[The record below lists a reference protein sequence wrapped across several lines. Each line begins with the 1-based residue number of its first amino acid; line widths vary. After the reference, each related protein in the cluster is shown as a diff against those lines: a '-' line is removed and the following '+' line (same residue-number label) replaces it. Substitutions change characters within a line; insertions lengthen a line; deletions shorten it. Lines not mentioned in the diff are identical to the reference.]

1 MEYGYGQIRILHV
14 LGGLG
19 VGGAECRIMDLYR
32 NMNRD
37 KIQFD
42 FLVHY
47 SPEKTGKK
55 SPTSD
60 ELMAVREPDYFDN
73 SVKKLG
79 GRIFCL
85 PKFVGT
91 NMRDY
96 KAAIKRFFK
105 EHEGEWK
112 VVQGHMT
119 STAAIYL
126 PIAHKAGVPICVA
139 HARSAGVDAGV
150 KGIATRILRTPLQ
163 KEGSTDWNFACSR
176 EAGYSVFGKHLMD
189 IGSVRI
195 IPNAVDLSHFTYN
208 EEKRNRIRQ
217 ELGVSNAL
225 VIGHVG
231 SFRYAKNHEFLLNV
245 FANVCRLLDNDDLNQ
260 YSMLHGMRI
269 RLLMLGKG
277 PLMEE
282 MEKLAQKLHIYDRCI
297 FAGNKSNAS
306 DYYQAMDYFCFP
318 SRYEGLPGSVV
329 EAQASGLQCLV
340 SDAVTPE
347 VNVTE
352 LVSMMSIKSEPRDW
366 ARKIL
371 DDLMLHEEY
380 GSQPLME
387 EIKLNQ
393 TLTAI
398 TGERR
403 ESIFE
408 TDETPDID
416 LLDDGTGF
424 DTLNTMTEE
433 DRMQFAR
440 RAADEKLPSS
450 RLHRSIEYSIGDR
463 AQSAE
468 YIIRKLRNAGFD
480 VKAQAKELE
489 YFYEHGHF

>member
-19 VGGAECRIMDLYR
+19 VGGAECRIIDLYR
-32 NMNRD
+32 NMDRD

-79 GRIFCL
+79 GRIFCV

-91 NMRDY
+91 NLVEY
-96 KAAIKRFFK
+96 KAALKRLFK
-105 EHEGEWK
+105 EHQGEWK
-112 VVQGHMT
+112 MVQGHMT

-126 PIAHKAGVPICVA
+126 PIARKSGIPICIA
-139 HARSAGVDAGV
+139 HARSAGVDNGV
-150 KGIATRILRTPLQ
+150 KGIATKIFRAPLQ
-163 KEGSTDWNFACSR
+163 REGLTDYNFACSK
-176 EAGYSVFGKHLMD
+176 EAGISVFGKDMVNA
-189 IGSVRI
+189 GNVRI
-195 IPNAVDLSHFTYN
+195 IPNAIDLGHFTYN
-208 EEKRNRIRQ
+208 EAVRNKIRK

-245 FANVCRLLDNDDLNQ
+245 FAQVCRILDNDDLNQ
-260 YSMLHGMRI
+260 YSMLHGMRV

-277 PLMEE
+277 PLFDDMK
-282 MEKLAQKLHIYDRCI
+282 KLADRLHIYDRCI

-306 DYYQAMDYFCFP
+306 EYYQAMDYFCFP

-329 EAQASGLQCLV
+329 EAQAAGLQCLV
-340 SDAVTPE
+340 SDSVTPE

-352 LVSMMSIKSEPRDW
+352 LVSMRSINSEPRDW

-371 DDLMLHEEY
+371 DDLLFHEDYHSDALH
-380 GSQPLME
+380 E
-387 EIKLNQ
+387 EIKLNK

-398 TGERR
+398 AGERP

-408 TDETPDID
+408 TEDMPDFD
-416 LLDDGTGF
+416 LLDEGTGF
-424 DTLNTMTEE
+424 
-433 DRMQFAR
+433 
-440 RAADEKLPSS
+440 EKVNVPKTVE
-450 RLHRSIEYSIGDR
+450 RDLHRSIEYSIGDR
-463 AQSAE
+463 SQSSA
-468 YIIRKLRNAGFD
+468 YIQNKLRAAGFD
-480 VKAQAKELE
+480 VKAQARLMGF
-489 YFYEHGHF
+489 FYERGHF

>member
-19 VGGAECRIMDLYR
+19 VGGAECRIIDLYR
-32 NMNRD
+32 NMDRD

-47 SPEKTGKK
+47 SPDKTGKK

-79 GRIFCL
+79 GRIFCV

-91 NMRDY
+91 NMREY
-96 KAAIKRFFK
+96 KAALKRLFK
-105 EHEGEWK
+105 EHQGEWK

-126 PIAHKAGVPICVA
+126 PIAKKSGVPVCIA
-139 HARSAGVDAGV
+139 HARSAGVDEGV
-150 KGIATRILRTPLQ
+150 KGLATKFFRAPLHR
-163 KEGSTDWNFACSR
+163 EGITDYNFACSR
-176 EAGYSVFGKHLMD
+176 EAGISVFGKDMVD
-189 IGSVRI
+189 AGNVRI
-195 IPNAVDLSHFTYN
+195 IPNAIDLKHFAYN
-208 EEKRNRIRQ
+208 EETRLKIRQ
-217 ELGVSNAL
+217 ELGVSNAI

-245 FANVCRLLDNDDLNQ
+245 FAQVCRLLDNDDLNE
-260 YSMLHGMRI
+260 YSMLHGLRI

-277 PLMEE
+277 PLMDD
-282 MEKLAQKLHIYDRCI
+282 MKKLADKLHIYDRCI

-306 DYYQAMDYFCFP
+306 EYYQAMDYFCFP

-352 LVSMMSIKSEPRDW
+352 LVSMRSINSEPRDW

-371 DDLMLHEEY
+371 DDLLFHEDY
-380 GSQPLME
+380 HSDVLQE
-387 EIKLNQ
+387 EIKLNK

-398 TGERR
+398 AGERP

-408 TDETPDID
+408 SEDMPDFD
-416 LLDDGTGF
+416 LLDKDTGF
-424 DTLNTMTEE
+424 EPSNTPKKA
-433 DRMQFAR
+433 RGNRR
-440 RAADEKLPSS
+440 RA
-450 RLHRSIEYSIGDR
+450 IEYSIGDR
-463 AQSAE
+463 SQSSD
-468 YIIRKLRNAGFD
+468 YIQNKLRNAGFD
-480 VKAQAKELE
+480 VKAQAKLMG
-489 YFYEHGHF
+489 YFYERGHF

>member
-19 VGGAECRIMDLYR
+19 VGGAECRIIDLYR
-32 NMNRD
+32 NMDRD

-79 GRIFCL
+79 GRIFCI

-91 NMRDY
+91 NLVDY
-96 KAAIKRFFK
+96 KAAIKRLFK
-105 EHEGEWK
+105 EHQGEWK
-112 VVQGHMT
+112 MVQGHMT

-126 PIAHKAGVPICVA
+126 PIAKKSGVPICIA
-139 HARSAGVDAGV
+139 HARSAGVDNGV
-150 KGIATRILRTPLQ
+150 KGVATRVLRTPLQ
-163 KEGSTDWNFACSR
+163 REGITDYNFACSR
-176 EAGYSVFGKHLMD
+176 EAGVSVFGQRLVD
-189 IGSVRI
+189 AGSVRI
-195 IPNAVDLSHFTYN
+195 IPNAIDLKRFAYN
-208 EEKRNRIRQ
+208 EEVRNQIRE

-245 FANVCRLLDNDDLNQ
+245 FAQLCRILDNDDLNQ
-260 YSMLHGMRI
+260 YSMLHGMRL

-277 PLMEE
+277 PLMDD
-282 MEKLAQKLHIYDRCI
+282 MKKLADKLHIYDRCI

-318 SRYEGLPGSVV
+318 SRYEGLPGSVI
-329 EAQASGLQCLV
+329 EAQAAGLQCLV
-340 SDAVTPE
+340 SDEVTPE
-347 VNVTE
+347 VDVTE
-352 LVSMMSIKSEPRDW
+352 LVSMRSIKSEPRDW

-371 DDLMLHEEY
+371 DDLLLHEDY
-380 GSQPLME
+380 HADALYE

-393 TLTAI
+393 TFTAI
-398 TGERR
+398 AGERR

-408 TDETPDID
+408 TDETPDFD
-416 LLDDGTGF
+416 ALDEGTGF
-424 DTLNTMTEE
+424 ETINTPTES
-433 DRMQFAR
+433 AR
-440 RAADEKLPSS
+440 EKFINEIKGIADLKDM
-450 RLHRSIEYSIGDR
+450 HRSIEYSIGDR
-463 AQSAE
+463 SQSSE
-468 YIIRKLRNAGFD
+468 YIQGKLRAAGFD
-480 VKAQAKELE
+480 VKAQAKLMAF
-489 YFYEHGHF
+489 FYERGHF

>member
-1 MEYGYGQIRILHV
+1 MEEGYGQIRVLHV

-19 VGGAECRIMDLYR
+19 VGGAECRIIDLYR
-32 NMNRD
+32 NMDRD

-91 NMRDY
+91 NVVEY
-96 KAAIKRFFK
+96 KRAIKQFFK
-105 EHEGEWK
+105 AHPNEWK

-119 STAAIYL
+119 STAALYL
-126 PIAHKAGVPICVA
+126 PIAKKAGVPICIA
-139 HARSAGVDAGV
+139 HARSAGVDQGI
-150 KGIATRILRTPLQ
+150 KGIATRVLRTPLH
-163 KEGSTDWNFACSR
+163 KEGITDYNFACSK
-176 EAGYSVFGKHLMD
+176 EAGISVFGDTLVNA
-189 IGSVRI
+189 GNVRI
-195 IPNAVDLSHFTYN
+195 IPNAIDLRKFAYN
-208 EEKRNRIRQ
+208 EEKRNAIRA
-217 ELGVSNAL
+217 ELGISNAL

-231 SFRYAKNHEFLLNV
+231 SFRYAKNHEFLLEV
-245 FANVCRLLDNDDLNQ
+245 FAALCRMLDNDDNNRF
-260 YSMLHGMRI
+260 SMLHGMRI

-282 MEKLAQKLHIYDRCI
+282 MKKKAESLHIYDRCI

-318 SRYEGLPGSVV
+318 SRYEGLPGSVI

-347 VNVTE
+347 VDVTE
-352 LVSMMSIKSEPRDW
+352 RVSMRSIKSEPRDW

-371 DDLMLHEEY
+371 DDLMLHEDY
-380 GSQPLME
+380 HSDPLSE
-387 EIKLNQ
+387 EMKLNQ
-393 TLTAI
+393 TFTAI
-398 TGERR
+398 AGERR
-403 ESIFE
+403 ESVFE
-408 TDETPDID
+408 TEETPDFD
-416 LLDDGTGF
+416 SLDEGTGF
-424 DTLNTMTEE
+424 
-433 DRMQFAR
+433 
-440 RAADEKLPSS
+440 EKLNVADSS
-450 RLHRSIEYSIGDR
+450 KQPKKSEGFSIGDR
-463 AQSAE
+463 QGSSA
-468 YIIRKLRNAGFD
+468 YILSKLKHAGFD
-480 VKAQAKELE
+480 VKSQAKMMA
-489 YFYEHGHF
+489 YFYERGHF

>member
-19 VGGAECRIMDLYR
+19 VGGAECRIIDLYR
-32 NMNRD
+32 NMDRD

-79 GRIFCL
+79 GRIFCV

-91 NMRDY
+91 NMAEY
-96 KAAIKRFFK
+96 KAALKRLFK
-105 EHEGEWK
+105 EHQGEWK
-112 VVQGHMT
+112 FVQGHLT
-119 STAAIYL
+119 GTAAIYL
-126 PIAHKAGVPICVA
+126 PIAKRSGVPVCIA
-139 HARSAGVDAGV
+139 HARVAGGDEGV
-150 KGIATRILRTPLQ
+150 KGLAKRLFRAPLHR
-163 KEGSTDWNFACSR
+163 EGVADYNFACSR
-176 EAGYSVFGKHLMD
+176 EDGIAVFGKEMVD
-189 IGSVRI
+189 SGNVRI
-195 IPNAVDLSHFTYN
+195 IPNAIDLKRFAYN
-208 EEKRNRIRQ
+208 EETRNKIRK
-217 ELGVSNAL
+217 ELGVSSAI

-245 FANVCRLLDNDDLNQ
+245 FTQVCRLLDNDDLNQ

-277 PLMEE
+277 PLMDD
-282 MEKLAQKLHIYDRCI
+282 MKKLADRLHIYDRCI

-306 DYYQAMDYFCFP
+306 EYYQAMDYFCFP

-329 EAQASGLQCLV
+329 EAQAAGLQCLV
-340 SDAVTPE
+340 SDTVTPE

-352 LVSMMSIKSEPRDW
+352 LVSMRSINSEPRDW

-371 DDLMLHEEY
+371 DDLMLHEDY
-380 GSQPLME
+380 HSDALQE
-387 EIKLNQ
+387 EIKLNR

-398 TGERR
+398 AGERT

-408 TDETPDID
+408 PEDMPDLE
-416 LLDDGTGF
+416 LLDKDTGF
-424 DTLNTMTEE
+424 DEGIALKKSRGDMH
-433 DRMQFAR
+433 
-440 RAADEKLPSS
+440 RA
-450 RLHRSIEYSIGDR
+450 IEYSIGDR
-463 AQSAE
+463 SQSSV
-468 YIIRKLRNAGFD
+468 YILSKLRAAGFD
-480 VKAQAKELE
+480 VKAQARLLGF
-489 YFYEHGHF
+489 FYESGHF

>member
-1 MEYGYGQIRILHV
+1 MENGYGQIRVLHV

-19 VGGAECRIMDLYR
+19 VGGAECRIIDLYR
-32 NMNRD
+32 NMDRD

-73 SVKKLG
+73 SVYKLG

-85 PKFVGT
+85 PKFTGT
-91 NMRDY
+91 NMAQY
-96 KAAIKRFFK
+96 KAAIKRFFESHK
-105 EHEGEWK
+105 NEWK

-119 STAAIYL
+119 STSAIYL
-126 PIAHKAGVPICVA
+126 PIAKKSGVPICIA

-150 KGIATRILRTPLQ
+150 KGIATRILRKPLQ
-163 KEGSTDWNFACSR
+163 KEGITDYNFACST
-176 EAGYSVFGKHLMD
+176 EAGISVFGEDLVKA
-189 IGSVRI
+189 GAVRI
-195 IPNAVDLSHFTYN
+195 IPNAIDLKHFAYDP
-208 EEKRNRIRQ
+208 EKREKIRG

-231 SFRYAKNHEFLLNV
+231 SFRYAKNHEFLLSV
-245 FANVCRLLDNDDLNQ
+245 FAQLCRFLDNDDLNQ

-277 PLMEE
+277 PLMED
-282 MEKLAQKLHIYDRCI
+282 MKKLAEKLHIYDRCI

-329 EAQASGLQCLV
+329 EAQAAGLQCLV
-340 SDAVTPE
+340 SDSVTPE

-352 LVSMMSIKSEPRDW
+352 LVSMMSINSEPRDW

-371 DDLMLHEEY
+371 DDLLLREDYH
-380 GSQPLME
+380 SDPLQE
-387 EIKLNQ
+387 EIRLNQ
-393 TLTAI
+393 TFTAI
-398 TGERR
+398 AGERR
-403 ESIFE
+403 ESVFE
-408 TDETPDID
+408 TDDMPDID
-416 LLDDGTGF
+416 ALDAGTGF
-424 DTLNTMTEE
+424 ETVNVPDKKPVKSHH
-433 DRMQFAR
+433 
-440 RAADEKLPSS
+440 RASMF
-450 RLHRSIEYSIGDR
+450 SIGDR
-463 AQSAE
+463 AGSSD
-468 YIIRKLRNAGFD
+468 YILGKLRAAGFD
-480 VKAQAKELE
+480 VRAQARMMG
-489 YFYEHGHF
+489 YFYERGHF

>member
-1 MEYGYGQIRILHV
+1 MESYGQIRVLHV

-19 VGGAECRIMDLYR
+19 VGGAECRIIDLYR
-32 NMNRD
+32 NMDRE

-73 SVKKLG
+73 SVLKLG

-85 PKFVGT
+85 PKFTGT
-91 NMRDY
+91 NIAEYRT
-96 KAAIKRFFK
+96 AIKRFFDSHK
-105 EHEGEWK
+105 NEWK

-119 STAAIYL
+119 STSAIYL
-126 PIAHKAGVPICVA
+126 PIAKKSGVPICIA

-150 KGIATRILRTPLQ
+150 KGVATRILRKPLQ
-163 KEGSTDWNFACSR
+163 KEGITDYNFACSK
-176 EAGYSVFGKHLMD
+176 EAGISVFGQNLVNA
-189 IGSVRI
+189 GAVRI
-195 IPNAVDLSHFTYN
+195 IPNAIDLKHFAYDPV
-208 EEKRNRIRQ
+208 KRDKIRN

-245 FANVCRLLDNDDLNQ
+245 FAQLCRLLDNDDLNQ

-282 MEKLAQKLHIYDRCI
+282 MQKLADKLHVADRCI

-318 SRYEGLPGSVV
+318 SRYEGLPGSVI
-329 EAQASGLQCLV
+329 EAQAAGLQCLV

-347 VNVTE
+347 VCATE
-352 LVSMMSIKSEPRDW
+352 LVSMRSIKSEPRDW

-371 DDLMLHEEY
+371 DDLLLREDYH
-380 GSQPLME
+380 SDPLEE

-393 TLTAI
+393 TFTAI
-398 TGERR
+398 AGERR
-403 ESIFE
+403 ESVFE
-408 TDETPDID
+408 TEDMPDID
-416 LLDDGTGF
+416 ALDAGTGF
-424 DTLNTMTEE
+424 ETVNVP
-433 DRMQFAR
+433 DRNQ
-440 RAADEKLPSS
+440 KSS
-450 RLHRSIEYSIGDR
+450 RQRPGLYSVGDR
-463 AQSAE
+463 QQSSE
-468 YIIRKLRNAGFD
+468 YILGKLKEAGFD
-480 VKAQAKELE
+480 VKTQAKMMG
-489 YFYEHGHF
+489 YFYERGHF

>member
-1 MEYGYGQIRILHV
+1 MESYGQIRVLHV

-19 VGGAECRIMDLYR
+19 VGGAECRIIDLYR
-32 NMNRD
+32 NMDRD

-73 SVKKLG
+73 SVLKLG

-85 PKFVGT
+85 PKFTGT
-91 NMRDY
+91 NIAEYR
-96 KAAIKRFFK
+96 AAIKRFFDSHK
-105 EHEGEWK
+105 NEWK

-126 PIAHKAGVPICVA
+126 PIAKKSGVPICIA

-150 KGIATRILRTPLQ
+150 KGVATRILRKPLQ
-163 KEGSTDWNFACSR
+163 KEGITDYNFACSK
-176 EAGYSVFGKHLMD
+176 EAGISVFGQNLVNA
-189 IGSVRI
+189 GAVRI
-195 IPNAVDLSHFTYN
+195 IPNAIDLKHFAYDPV
-208 EEKRNRIRQ
+208 KRDKIRN

-245 FANVCRLLDNDDLNQ
+245 FAQLCRLLDNDDLNQ

-282 MEKLAQKLHIYDRCI
+282 MQKLADKLHVADRCI

-318 SRYEGLPGSVV
+318 SRYEGLPGSVI
-329 EAQASGLQCLV
+329 EAQAAGLQCLV

-347 VNVTE
+347 VCATE
-352 LVSMMSIKSEPRDW
+352 LVSMRSIKSEPRDW

-371 DDLMLHEEY
+371 DDLLLREDYH
-380 GSQPLME
+380 SDPLEE

-393 TLTAI
+393 TFTAI
-398 TGERR
+398 AGERR
-403 ESIFE
+403 ESVFE
-408 TDETPDID
+408 TEDMPDID
-416 LLDDGTGF
+416 ALDAGTGF
-424 DTLNTMTEE
+424 ETVNVP
-433 DRMQFAR
+433 DRNP
-440 RAADEKLPSS
+440 KSS
-450 RLHRSIEYSIGDR
+450 RQRTGLYSVGDR
-463 AQSAE
+463 QQSSE
-468 YIIRKLRNAGFD
+468 YILGKLREAGFD
-480 VKAQAKELE
+480 VKTQAKMMG
-489 YFYEHGHF
+489 YFYERGHF

>member
-19 VGGAECRIMDLYR
+19 VGGAECRIIDLYR
-32 NMNRD
+32 NMDRD
-37 KIQFD
+37 KVQFD

-79 GRIFCL
+79 GRIFCV

-91 NMRDY
+91 NMMDY
-96 KAAIKRFFK
+96 RAALRRLFN
-105 EHEGEWK
+105 EHQGEWK

-126 PIAHKAGVPICVA
+126 PIAKRSGIPTCIA
-139 HARSAGVDAGV
+139 HARSAGVDNGV
-150 KGIATRILRTPLQ
+150 KGLATKVFRAPLQ
-163 KEGSTDWNFACSR
+163 KEGITDYNFACST
-176 EAGYSVFGKHLMD
+176 EAAISVFGKDMVEA
-189 IGSVRI
+189 GNVRI
-195 IPNAVDLSHFTYN
+195 IPNAIDLAHFAYN
-208 EEKRNRIRQ
+208 EEARNRIRK

-245 FANVCRLLDNDDLNQ
+245 FAQVCRLLDNDDLNQ
-260 YSMLHGMRI
+260 YSMLHGMRV

-277 PLMEE
+277 PLLDDMK
-282 MEKLAQKLHIYDRCI
+282 KLADKLHIYDRCI

-306 DYYQAMDYFCFP
+306 EYYQAMDYFCFP

-329 EAQASGLQCLV
+329 EAQAAGLQCLV

-347 VNVTE
+347 VNATE
-352 LVSMMSIKSEPRDW
+352 LVSMRSINSEPRDW

-371 DDLMLHEEY
+371 DDLLLYEDYHADA
-380 GSQPLME
+380 LAE
-387 EIKLNQ
+387 EIKLNK
-393 TLTAI
+393 TITAI
-398 TGERR
+398 AGERPV
-403 ESIFE
+403 SVFE
-408 TDETPDID
+408 TEDTPDFD
-416 LLDDGTGF
+416 LLDKDTGF
-424 DTLNTMTEE
+424 ESLNTPQDSGKGM
-433 DRMQFAR
+433 R
-440 RAADEKLPSS
+440 RK
-450 RLHRSIEYSIGDR
+450 IEFSIGDR
-463 AQSAE
+463 SQSSE
-468 YIIRKLRNAGFD
+468 YIQNKLRAAGFD
-480 VKAQAKELE
+480 VKAQAKLMGF
-489 YFYEHGHF
+489 FYERGHF

>member
-1 MEYGYGQIRILHV
+1 MEEGYGQIRVLHV

-19 VGGAECRIMDLYR
+19 VGGAECRIIDLYR
-32 NMNRD
+32 NMDRD

-60 ELMAVREPDYFDN
+60 ELMAVREPDYFDS

-91 NMRDY
+91 NIVEY
-96 KAAIKRFFK
+96 KKSIKQFFK
-105 EHEGEWK
+105 QHPNEWK
-112 VVQGHMT
+112 VIQGHMT
-119 STAAIYL
+119 STASIYL
-126 PIAHKAGVPICVA
+126 PLAKKAGIPICIA
-139 HARSAGVDAGV
+139 HARSAGVDQGV
-150 KGIATRILRTPLQ
+150 KGFATRFLRKPLH
-163 KEGSTDWNFACSR
+163 KEGIADYNFACSK
-176 EAGYSVFGKHLMD
+176 EAGISVFGQDMVD
-189 IGSVRI
+189 AGNVRI
-195 IPNAVDLSHFTYN
+195 IPNAIDLKHFAFN
-208 EEKRNRIRQ
+208 EQIRDKIRQ

-231 SFRYAKNHEFLLNV
+231 SFRYAKNHEFLLDV
-245 FANVCRLLDNDDLNQ
+245 FAQLVRILDNDEGNQ

-277 PLMEE
+277 PLMDE
-282 MEKLAQKLHIYDRCI
+282 MKNKAEKLHIYDRCI

-306 DYYQAMDYFCFP
+306 EYYQAMDYFCFP
-318 SRYEGLPGSVV
+318 SRYEGLPGSVI
-329 EAQASGLQCLV
+329 EAQAAGLQCLV

-352 LVSMMSIKSEPRDW
+352 LVSMMSITSEPIDW

-371 DDLMLHEEY
+371 DDLLLRENSH
-380 GSQPLME
+380 SDPLME

-398 TGERR
+398 AGERR
-403 ESIFE
+403 ESVFE
-408 TDETPDID
+408 TDDMPDFD
-416 LLDDGTGF
+416 MLDKNTGF
-424 DTLNTMTEE
+424 EQLNAPSDKKIH
-433 DRMQFAR
+433 DRR
-440 RAADEKLPSS
+440 REAFSFGDRDKSSDYILS
-450 RLHRSIEYSIGDR
+450 RLRHE
-463 AQSAE
+463 
-468 YIIRKLRNAGFD
+468 GFD
-480 VKAQAKELE
+480 VKNQAKMMT
-489 YFYEHGHF
+489 YFYERGHF

>member
-1 MEYGYGQIRILHV
+1 MEEGYGQIRVLHV

-19 VGGAECRIMDLYR
+19 VGGAECRIIDLYR
-32 NMNRD
+32 NMDRD

-60 ELMAVREPDYFDN
+60 ELMAVREPDYFDS

-91 NMRDY
+91 NLVEY
-96 KAAIKRFFK
+96 KKAIKQFFK
-105 EHEGEWK
+105 EHPNEWK

-126 PIAHKAGVPICVA
+126 PIAKKAGVPICIA
-139 HARSAGVDAGV
+139 HARSAGVDQGV
-150 KGIATRILRTPLQ
+150 KGLATRVLRKPLH
-163 KEGSTDWNFACSR
+163 KEGIADYSFACSR
-176 EAGYSVFGKHLMD
+176 EAGVSVFGQDMVD
-189 IGSVRI
+189 AGNVRV
-195 IPNAVDLSHFTYN
+195 IPNAIDLKRFAYN
-208 EEKRNRIRQ
+208 EQVREKIRD
-217 ELGVSNAL
+217 ELNVSNAL

-231 SFRYAKNHEFLLNV
+231 SFRYAKNHEFLLEV
-245 FANVCRLLDNDDLNQ
+245 FAQLCRFLDNDENNQ

-277 PLMEE
+277 PLMDE
-282 MEKLAQKLHIYDRCI
+282 MKNRAEKLHIYDRCI

-306 DYYQAMDYFCFP
+306 EYYQAMDYFCFP
-318 SRYEGLPGSVV
+318 SRYEGLPGSVI
-329 EAQASGLQCLV
+329 EAQAAGLQCLV

-352 LVSMMSIKSEPRDW
+352 LVSMMSINSEAKDW

-371 DDLMLHEEY
+371 DDLLLRENY
-380 GSQPLME
+380 QSDPLME

-398 TGERR
+398 AGERR
-403 ESIFE
+403 ESVFE
-408 TDETPDID
+408 SDDMPD
-416 LLDDGTGF
+416 LDALDKGTGF
-424 DTLNTMTEE
+424 
-433 DRMQFAR
+433 
-440 RAADEKLPSS
+440 EKLNAPSEKKTK
-450 RLHRSIEYSIGDR
+450 RNNINEFSIGDR
-463 AQSAE
+463 DKSLD
-468 YIIRKLRNAGFD
+468 YILSKLRHAGFD
-480 VKAQAKELE
+480 VKNQAKMMT
-489 YFYEHGHF
+489 YFYERGHF